1 MNIKN
6 KYFNIKNIYD
16 KVNEN
21 HNRIKQPP
29 EYLLVV
35 MIDDDMSCLGS
46 NLLKKDEKDN
56 NDIYYFNMFNLGF
69 DTLFGYGD
77 AISLNKLKEN
87 FNLLLFDFNLDF
99 DKFTDNYT
107 SIRNAINKKHEYDY
121 IILNNYKIRAIG
133 SYLRVYKRVS
143 SDYYEEIYIY
153 NRFKDIFNK
162 EFFDTI
168 IDFDYEKYR
177 QNTLIITNGRTNI
190 NLLDENSGD
199 IGCIIYKNDNLK
211 IRFIGIK
218 DNDIVRMGKQMC
230 FIGDKTFI
238 RLDGINDILRMKI
251 KNNKV
256 NDLKEDDKKEL
267 DRLLSLYEN
276 MGFSI
281 KE

>member
-46 NLLKKDEKDN
+46 NLLKKDKKDN

-69 DTLFGYGD
+69 GTLFGYGD

-121 IILNNYKIRAIG
+121 VILNNYKIRAIG

-230 FIGDKTFI
+230 SIGDKTFI

>member
-46 NLLKKDEKDN
+46 NLLKKDKKDKK
-56 NDIYYFNMFNLGF
+56 DIYYFNMFNLGF

-121 IILNNYKIRAIG
+121 VILNNYKIRAIG

-230 FIGDKTFI
+230 SIGDKTFI

>member
-230 FIGDKTFI
+230 F
-238 RLDGINDILRMKI
+238 
-251 KNNKV
+251 
-256 NDLKEDDKKEL
+256 
-267 DRLLSLYEN
+267 YW
-276 MGFSI
+276 
-281 KE
+281 